1 MIFGSQPPYP
11 CVQNR
16 THSFEWNNPISM
28 KSLKLF
34 NLSAGVT
41 NKFPLLWLLTR
52 AQRQNRNLGIVLPL
66 LLLSFFF
73 YSTRSSLFEHFFCV
87 FFFSRLSLLFM
98 LLFGNFRPVF
108 VRKQMPADW
117 SQPSIDVANVT
128 CNHLS
133 SHDCIRNLPDSL
145 EIVKKRTK
153 WKKNVSKR

>member
-1 MIFGSQPPYP
+1 
-11 CVQNR
+11 
-16 THSFEWNNPISM
+16 M

-87 FFFSRLSLLFM
+87 CFFFLPSFSPFHAIVWQFSTCLCEKTNASRLKPTIYRCGKCNMQSFILARLYT
-98 LLFGNFRPVF
+98 
-108 VRKQMPADW
+108 K
-117 SQPSIDVANVT
+117 PSGFT
-128 CNHLS
+128 
-133 SHDCIRNLPDSL
+133 
-145 EIVKKRTK
+145 EIVKKNERREE
-153 WKKNVSKR
+153 KKNVSKR